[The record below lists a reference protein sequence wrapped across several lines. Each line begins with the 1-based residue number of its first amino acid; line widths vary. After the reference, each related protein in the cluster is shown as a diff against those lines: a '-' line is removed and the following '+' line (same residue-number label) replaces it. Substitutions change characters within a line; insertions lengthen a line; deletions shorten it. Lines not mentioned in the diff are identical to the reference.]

1 MCGASEAFGCENI
14 SEVIHVTSQ
23 QILLF
28 QSYSLQNTKTNTT
41 DSQRSLLNKLTENIF
56 LVYLTKNTGKDLRMS
71 NKVTA
76 VSKQNNILLLN
87 CMLYH
92 DYTNLIVRD
101 CHDLIISTSG
111 IQSLS

>member
-1 MCGASEAFGCENI
+1 
-14 SEVIHVTSQ
+14 
-23 QILLF
+23 
-28 QSYSLQNTKTNTT
+28 
-41 DSQRSLLNKLTENIF
+41 
-56 LVYLTKNTGKDLRMS
+56 MS

-76 VSKQNNILLLN
+76 VSKQNNISLLN
-87 CMLYH
+87 RMLYH